1 MKNKARKL
9 KVAVLLGGNSSERD
23 VSLVSG
29 SEIIK
34 ALRERGHEVIPV
46 DPAFSDGKYYE
57 DRKSV
62 V

>member
-1 MKNKARKL
+1 LKNKARKL

-34 ALRERGHEVIPV
+34 ALRERGHEVIPHI
-46 DPAFSDGKYYE
+46 S
-57 DRKSV
+57 S
-62 V
+62 